1 MKKIGHIL
9 PKPHNW
15 LVGAVILYL
24 LSFLFVR
31 TFSPTTSLNIEI
43 GKLEHYIHSQEREF
57 ATLVKDTVLITKLA
71 NNTQSISE
79 LKEVVSKTTDI
90 FIYKKSIAGTTLSFW
105 SSQNIYPPDDVF
117 RSSSLHL
124 LRRLPAHHHKYG
136 DAAQ

>member
-105 SSQNIYPPDDVF
+105 SSQNIC
-117 RSSSLHL
+117 R
-124 LRRLPAHHHKYG
+124 
-136 DAAQ
+136 